1 MIVKLMSE
9 MTLAFCYAEGD
20 NARQDNESKLQPFLT
35 ACGLD
40 PAATKRY
47 FFRISVSHGDH
58 KHVTHILYALVP
70 EGTKGNREVAV
81 VHLPAGEYLTLS
93 ISKQEFE
100 DEVNNADDKI
110 SQAAKVWLKEN
121 NKRFDMKNVIGLIE
135 EDFVDGYEM
144 YNLYFPIK

>member
-9 MTLAFCYAEGD
+9 MTLAFCFAEGV
-20 NARQDNESKLQPFLT
+20 NARRDNESKLRPFLSKL
-35 ACGLD
+35 GLD
-40 PAATKRY
+40 PNATKRY
-47 FFRISVSHGDH
+47 FFRTVVSHGDH
-58 KHVTHILYALVP
+58 KHLTYLCYALVP
-70 EGTKGNREVAV
+70 EGTPGTREVAI

-93 ISKQEFE
+93 ISKKDYE
-100 DEVNNADDKI
+100 DEANEADAKI
-110 SQAAKVWLKEN
+110 SEAAKAWLEEN